1 MEEKKKRVRATL
13 TQVRALEKELEET
26 RESLRLS
33 ELENRHLREE
43 LDAHMDGTSAIVAD
57 CDGWRDEYYKLENA
71 VSAHGSYDALLKMYK
86 EQGMELSLL
95 RDEYDR
101 LLSRGLWARIRNK

>member
-13 TQVRALEKELEET
+13 TQVRALEGELEQT
-26 RESLRLS
+26 RELLRLS

-43 LDAHMDGTSAIVAD
+43 LEAHMEGTSAIVAD
-57 CDGWRDEYYKLENA
+57 CDGWRDEYHRLEDA
-71 VSAHGSYDALLKMYK
+71 VSAHGDYNALLKMYK

-95 RDEYDR
+95 REEYDR
-101 LLSRGLWARIRNK
+101 LLSRGLWSRIRNK